1 MNELGMGDQAFHP
14 SMMANSE
21 ANTDNNTERTDGTRV
36 RSIHEADR
44 LRKAIAA
51 NTKAIT
57 NRIKYFERE
66 EQKIWK
72 DLEEVRRHAC
82 KIESGKTRSLE
93 KRLAEKV
100 KALFEQM
107 EEKRKHSEQ
116 RRTEARELLRHKHM
130 MEAQQ
135 RLRNSSRA
143 VALQREHNM
152 ARQSVNT
159 RKAVRLQ
166 KIHEEQEQKR
176 FVLERELMSMEKAL
190 PELERREMQCLE
202 RLQNSRLVT
211 QAVLQELESSLG
223 QTSPVSTL
231 LRTRTTPGGTRHRS
245 STTNVRAGGG
255 ENETMMMRPATQQAE
270 EANGRVFQ
278 KPAERAR
285 AIPTGTTSAT
295 PPPFPGVSS
304 AAMPPHWSPDSPY
317 AQMDRKEKQ
326 TADGEME
333 NGVGLSHDHVTADL
347 AARFS
352 QAVTFP
358 PAQPVGVSPP
368 SAPAAVI
375 PAGGDA
381 MEAGCVDSSDP

>member
-1 MNELGMGDQAFHP
+1 MI
-14 SMMANSE
+14 
-21 ANTDNNTERTDGTRV
+21 
-36 RSIHEADR
+36 SILIDTHMYVLIVQVTQSKEQQMKINQQR
-44 LRKAIAA
+44 AA
-51 NTKAIT
+51 
-57 NRIKYFERE
+57 
-66 EQKIWK
+66 
-72 DLEEVRRHAC
+72 EVRTIRENLT
-82 KIESGKTRSLE
+82 K
-93 KRLAEKV
+93 